1 MESSNE
7 RARSVTFSRTLID
20 RDPNRG
26 LEMRPSM
33 RVKSERQID
42 AGVSEGRWP
51 PTTGSSSATARLR
64 AGVALCRTTKQER
77 KRTRGVWNLSPRGVP
92 RRAGFAPRSAS
103 ASCPRRAHDGAA
115 PPFPN
120 DVSSSELGFWVVG
133 GAETRRRILG
143 PTMWL
148 FPDQHWS
155 IVRFQSDARSG
166 LSRYTVLH
174 ETVRI
179 DRQSSYS

>member
-1 MESSNE
+1 MAANNRVQQRDRASARRRRFVSNDKTRE
-7 RARSVTFSRTLID
+7 KKDARS
-20 RDPNRG
+20 
-26 LEMRPSM
+26 LEPLPSWS
-33 RVKSERQID
+33 SET
-42 AGVSEGRWP
+42 S
-51 PTTGSSSATARLR
+51 RLR
-64 AGVALCRTTKQER
+64 AK
-77 KRTRGVWNLSPRGVP
+77 KRECELSETCA
-92 RRAGFAPRSAS
+92 RR
-103 ASCPRRAHDGAA
+103 AA